1 METPQGHDRTS
12 FPNKLRKHVHDAES
26 VIVCPHC
33 SDPIIIEKLN
43 CGIFRHGVVKKT
55 GKQIDPHSAKEV
67 CDDLKSQDLIYGCGK
82 PFQIVDANAGNSQS
96 GSNFIVSICDYI

>member
-1 METPQGHDRTS
+1 MEAPEDNRQTS
-12 FPNKLRKHVHDAES
+12 FPNKLRKQVHDADN

-33 SDPIIIEKLN
+33 SYPIIIEKLN

-55 GKQIDPHSAKEV
+55 GKQMDPHSTKEV

-82 PFQIVDANAGNSQS
+82 PFQIVDANAGNSQIR
-96 GSNFIVSICDYI
+96 SNFIVSICDYI

>member
-1 METPQGHDRTS
+1 MENHQGHDRTS

-33 SDPIIIEKLN
+33 SYPIIIEKLN

-55 GKQIDPHSAKEV
+55 GKQIDPHSTKEV
-67 CDDLKSQDLIYGCGK
+67 CDDLKSHDLIYGCGK
-82 PFQIVDANAGNSQS
+82 PFQIVDKNAGY
-96 GSNFIVSICDYI
+96 GESNFVVSICDYI